1 MTEDETPETPA
12 PAAKAKETAPPQAPA
27 QEAPTSAT
35 ALVKVTGPMWCT
47 GFNFPQAGGGTLAID
62 RRGVEVA
69 TDLLPALKHSA
80 DKSGVTLS
88 MEVSN

>member
-1 MTEDETPETPA
+1 MTEDETTEAPA
-12 PAAKAKETAPPQAPA
+12 PAEKAKSKAPKEP
-27 QEAPTSAT
+27 EVAPTGT
-35 ALVKVTGPMWCT
+35 TVLVKVTGPMWCT
-47 GFNFPQAGGGTLAID
+47 AFNFPQEGGGTLTVD

-69 TDLLPALKHSA
+69 ADLLPALKHSA